1 MKAVLISEKH
11 LNAKV
16 IEYDGSY
23 EQLKQILLDDSD
35 GRCDCL
41 DAQYRTIDGEKFVL
55 YIDDEGLFHGYNF
68 TGVCT
73 DYGEILKGPILVVRT
88 DEEGNDVGLT
98 DEQCEKV
105 LAEFKPIS
113 PELARTI
120 VKNTQVPQLIMM
132 MGSSALHYTL

>member
-23 EQLKQILLDDSD
+23 ENLKGILREDSD
-35 GRCDCL
+35 GRCDCF
-41 DAQYRTIDGEKFVL
+41 DAQYRMIDGEEFVF

-73 DYGEILKGPILVVRT
+73 NYGEILKGPILVVKT
-88 DEEGNDVGLT
+88 DEEGKDVGLT
-98 DEQCEKV
+98 DEECEKV

-113 PELARTI
+113 PEVAQDI
-120 VKNTQVPQLIMM
+120 AKNTQVPQLIMM
-132 MGSSALHYTL
+132 MGSNALHYTI